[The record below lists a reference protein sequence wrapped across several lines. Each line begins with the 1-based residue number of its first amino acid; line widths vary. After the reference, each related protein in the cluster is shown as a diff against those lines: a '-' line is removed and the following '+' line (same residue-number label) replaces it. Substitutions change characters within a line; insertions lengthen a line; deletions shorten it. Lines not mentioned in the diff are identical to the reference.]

1 MSTGSDIKLGCVIV
15 TYDHLDMLKGLVK
28 NIFDYTTGDYQIY
41 VVENGQKAETIE
53 WLATQNIK
61 AILNEKNRGTSAS
74 WNMGIREA
82 IKDGCTHFA
91 ILSDDT
97 SLPPGWWNACLKEF
111 KEGSHLVSVDAG
123 LPNIIFSGWFLVIDQ
138 EAVDAVGLFDEQFF
152 FYFEDLDL
160 SQRYK
165 KSGLKYSFVDID
177 VPHYDSATILGIF
190 QKNKPDFFRK
200 VYKDSKR
207 KFRAKYPHLKF
218 RM

>member
-1 MSTGSDIKLGCVIV
+1 MSMGSDIKLACVIV
-15 TYDHLDMLKGLVK
+15 TYDHLDMLKGLVQ
-28 NIFDYTTGDYQIY
+28 NIFDYTTGDYEIY
-41 VVENGQKAETIE
+41 VVENGQKPETIA
-53 WLATQNIK
+53 WLMTQRIVLM
-61 AILNEKNRGTSAS
+61 LNERNMGTSAS

-97 SLPPGWWNACLKEF
+97 SLPPGWWDACKVEF
-111 KEGSHLVSVDAG
+111 EGGSHLVSVDAG

-160 SQRYK
+160 SQRYEA
-165 KSGLKYSFVDID
+165 SGLKYSFAPIEVM
-177 VPHYDSATILGIF
+177 HYDSATIRGLF
-190 QKNKPDFFRK
+190 EKNDPSFFAS
-200 VYKDSKR
+200 VYRDSKK
-207 KFRAKYPHLKF
+207 KFKAKYPYLKF